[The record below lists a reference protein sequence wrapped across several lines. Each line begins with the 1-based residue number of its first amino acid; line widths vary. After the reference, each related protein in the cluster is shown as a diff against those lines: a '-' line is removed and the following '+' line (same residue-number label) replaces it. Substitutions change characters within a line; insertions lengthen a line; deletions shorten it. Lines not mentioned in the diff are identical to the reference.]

1 MSFYVGIPLTVT
13 VVFLLRKIVWI
24 EEGRTFG
31 DSEINA
37 VMFLFFGLDFVGAFG
52 INIEIIIFWIDLI
65 REPCFIGFIV

>member
-37 VMFLFFGLDFVGAFG
+37 VMFLFFGLDFVGA
-52 INIEIIIFWIDLI
+52 IIRNLEVIIFRFGLI
-65 REPCFIGFIV
+65 GEPRFIGFII